1 MIDLSKIDYRCVVI
15 DENSNQ
21 YNIEDY
27 IYSLGWEENKNE
39 LSVRLSF
46 TAKNDE
52 TAKGKLSSLIKPGCL
67 VGIFAADGNCH
78 DEEVA
83 RGFVVDWNPS
93 LQNSSD
99 GLKCTAYDNLYAL
112 QKSQDNRFY
121 PSGTGTQSIITGLFE
136 DFEIP
141 SNGYSGPN
149 VSHGK
154 LKYNSSYVSDI
165 IRDVLD
171 DAKKKGAGTYLLRS
185 AKGYSD
191 VVARGSNTDV
201 YVFTLENTKS
211 ISSSMST
218 AELVT
223 RVRVIGQED
232 DDGNSSVEATLNGL
246 TQFGIRQKIYSRGS
260 SDESLD
266 EAKTAAQEIL
276 DDKGSPDEQIT
287 LSAPDVPYIRKGDLV
302 YVMAGVSD
310 NYYYVNG
317 IRHDCETYSMTM
329 ELELAKT
336 ETVKENQTESK
347 KEYKVGDIVN
357 YHGGTHYVSSYS
369 DSKGYKAKPG
379 KAKIT
384 LDPNCRKNGKAH
396 PWHLIHIDS
405 SSNVYGW
412 VDEGTFD

>member
-83 RGFVVDWNPS
+83 RGFVVDWNTS

-121 PSGTGTQSIITGLFE
+121 PSGTGTQSIITGLL
-136 DFEIP
+136 DDYEIP
-141 SNGYSGPN
+141 TKGYSGPN

-276 DDKGSPDEQIT
+276 DENGSVSQEIT
-287 LSAPDVPYIRKGDLV
+287 VTSPDVPFIRKGDLV
-302 YVMAGVSD
+302 YIMAGVSND
-310 NYYYVNG
+310 YFYVKG
-317 IRHDCETYSMTM
+317 IRHDCESYSMTM
-329 ELELAKT
+329 ELEKAKT
-336 ETVKENQTESK
+336 ETVMEQSTKSK
-347 KEYKVGDIVN
+347 NGYNVGDIVN
-357 YHGGTHYVSSYS
+357 FHGGTHYVSSYS
-369 DSKGYKAKPG
+369 DSKGYKARAG